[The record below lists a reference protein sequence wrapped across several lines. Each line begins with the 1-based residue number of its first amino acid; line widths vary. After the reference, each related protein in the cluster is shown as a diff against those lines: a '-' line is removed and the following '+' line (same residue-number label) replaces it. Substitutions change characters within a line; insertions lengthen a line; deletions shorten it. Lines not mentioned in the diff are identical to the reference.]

1 MTDFFREVDEE
12 LRNER
17 MRSIWKNYGKWM
29 IAAVILLVAAVGGY
43 RFYLYWAEKQAEAS
57 GDQYL
62 SALNL
67 AQDGDQAAAQA
78 IFKNLEKE
86 GYRAYPE
93 LARLRAAG
101 TLLADGKTA
110 EGIMALDALAGDASV
125 MSDLRDYARIEA
137 VLAAVDGVSYEEL
150 EKRTA
155 PILASNNPWRYLAQ
169 EAMALSAWK
178 GNRLDETAKWVGELK
193 KNNAVPQG
201 MRQRIRLLEE
211 LVIAAGGKIPAQDQN
226 G

>member
-125 MSDLRDYARIEA
+125 MPELRDYARIEA
-137 VLAAVDGVSYEEL
+137 VLAAVDGASYEEL

-193 KNNAVPQG
+193 KNSAVPQG

-211 LVIAAGGKIPAQDQN
+211 LVIAAGGKISAQDQN